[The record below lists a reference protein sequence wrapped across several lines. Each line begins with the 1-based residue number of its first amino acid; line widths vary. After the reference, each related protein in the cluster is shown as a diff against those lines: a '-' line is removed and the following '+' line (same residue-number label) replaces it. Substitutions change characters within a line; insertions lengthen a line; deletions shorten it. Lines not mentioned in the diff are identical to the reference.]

1 MGLGASSCR
10 DNDDL
15 IDKLVEGKLVTSKSV
30 ELVDRSLFFPNDS
43 KSFAYKDVAWKSV
56 AGSPGHL
63 HISAPCIYA
72 NVLEHLEL
80 EKGLSFL
87 NVGSGTGYLNT
98 VVGFFL
104 GSNGLNHGIELHPNI
119 VEFARARVFDFL
131 IRPEVQCYDWAIPSY
146 SSGNGLMLHPI
157 YNCKYDRVYCGA
169 SVPESHRE
177 SLWDLL
183 KVGGVLVMP
192 FDDQV
197 IMMLF
202 ALVVHFKYSFIFL
215 LTRPNF
221 ISHLKR
227 MLLFVL

>member
-1 MGLGASSCR
+1 M
-10 DNDDL
+10 
-15 IDKLVEGKLVTSKSV
+15 
-30 ELVDRSLFFPNDS
+30 
-43 KSFAYKDVAWKSV
+43 
-56 AGSPGHL
+56 
-63 HISAPCIYA
+63 
-72 NVLEHLEL
+72 
-80 EKGLSFL
+80 
-87 NVGSGTGYLNT
+87 
-98 VVGFFL
+98 
-104 GSNGLNHGIELHPNI
+104 NHGIELHPNI

-215 LTRPNF
+215 LTVHHRVTSLMMWYKSRNTELMQSCEVYLHDECIGF
-221 ISHLKR
+221 TLMIKYR
-227 MLLFVL
+227 